1 MKQDKTQYKNYMW
14 PNVWNTIQIYY
25 IYQIENINLENMTNY
40 TFIVKPFLA
49 KSYISF
55 EKPILH
61 PYFATKKVNQS
72 LPECNK

>member
-49 KSYISF
+49 KSYFGF
-55 EKPILH
+55 EKTS
-61 PYFATKKVNQS
+61 PYSVRGRFYIT
-72 LPECNK
+72 